1 MKDERKSKK
10 LIDLVNEISRQ
21 NVKNVS
27 CFMVL
32 FGLKQK
38 SVNDKV

>member
-10 LIDLVNEISRQ
+10 LVHLVNEISRQ

-27 CFMVL
+27 YFMVL

>member
-10 LIDLVNEISRQ
+10 LVDLVNEISRQ

-32 FGLKQK
+32 FHLKQK
-38 SVNDKV
+38 SVDDKV

>member
-10 LIDLVNEISRQ
+10 LVDLVNEIPRQ

-38 SVNDKV
+38 SANDKV